1 MSSDKLEVILKEIE
15 VMASIESAVAR
26 LYSKCA
32 KLFPENSDF
41 WMQLSMEETGH
52 ARVLSELAVLM
63 RKLPHEFHPGK
74 TCAPEALQNFLSR
87 INANFEKLDS
97 PAIKER
103 DALLMAYHMESTVI
117 ERNYTEIVRTDHWGY
132 AEGLEVL
139 AEASKVHRDKLLKRM
154 QELK

>member
-15 VMASIESAVAR
+15 VMVSIESAVAR
-26 LYSKCA
+26 LYGKCA
-32 KLFPENSDF
+32 KLFPGNSDF

-87 INANFEKLDS
+87 IDANFEKLDS

-103 DALLMAYHMESTVI
+103 DALLMAYQM
-117 ERNYTEIVRTDHWGY
+117 R
-132 AEGLEVL
+132 
-139 AEASKVHRDKLLKRM
+139 
-154 QELK
+154 